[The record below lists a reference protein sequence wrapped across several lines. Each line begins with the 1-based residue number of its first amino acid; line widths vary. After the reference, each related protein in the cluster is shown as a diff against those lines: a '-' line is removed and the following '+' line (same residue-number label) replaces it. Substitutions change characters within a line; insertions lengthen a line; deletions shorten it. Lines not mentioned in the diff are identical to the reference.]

1 MKVHIPSTL
10 WIILVEFD
18 LVFVASYQSTVKSL
32 YYGKSLI
39 LCFVTF
45 PVFFLIHFNNLY
57 FSQETFLLNDV
68 LIINSLI
75 FFGLVRF
82 YTLLVIFWLKLY
94 RTFLWNDS
102 TLVSFISLIKIS
114 KPIYWWTKSCKF
126 SAISIRSANANW
138 SISKS
143 QILCCC
149 QTLKTKVKQQKCPE
163 KYLFVLFKI

>member
-1 MKVHIPSTL
+1 MVRKCNFYKYWLSDSHHITNRRYYLKIDMKVHIPSTL

-18 LVFVASYQSTVKSL
+18 LVFVASNQATVKSL

-102 TLVSFISLIKIS
+102 TLVSFMFNKNF
-114 KPIYWWTKSCKF
+114 K
-126 SAISIRSANANW
+126 ANLLMN
-138 SISKS
+138 KK
-143 QILCCC
+143 L
-149 QTLKTKVKQQKCPE
+149 
-163 KYLFVLFKI
+163 